1 MDQLLSYLP
10 PPLLDFIETRGSCL
24 TAEHAQWAG
33 VALVSLAAVY
43 AGYLYMLC
51 LKEAAVSF
59 NVPLPAEVR
68 NSAGGRKWDE
78 VTGVEK
84 RVLEDQVRGVSYS
97 YRGSFA
103 AVGIV
108 I

>member
-10 PPLLDFIETRGSCL
+10 PPVLDFIETHGSCV

-33 VALVSLAAVY
+33 VALVSLAVAY
-43 AGYLYMLC
+43 AGYLYILC

-68 NSAGGRKWDE
+68 NSAGGKKWEE
-78 VTGVEK
+78 VTGLEK
-84 RVLEDQVRGVSYS
+84 RVLEEQVRGVS
-97 YRGSFA
+97 
-103 AVGIV
+103 
-108 I
+108 